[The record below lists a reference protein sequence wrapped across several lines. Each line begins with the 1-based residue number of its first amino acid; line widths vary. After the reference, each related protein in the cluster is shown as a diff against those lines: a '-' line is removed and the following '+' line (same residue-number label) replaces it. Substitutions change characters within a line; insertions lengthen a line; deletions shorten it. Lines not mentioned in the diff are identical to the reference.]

1 MDPLS
6 IIASIAG
13 IASAGAQLSNTLF
26 RLYKTVRNAPKEI
39 QSIAIEMSGLTVT
52 LEHLCDIIRT
62 GQSYAKPQFCDAV
75 RHVVKNI
82 HVTQQEVSEM
92 ATDESVLRRV
102 KWRKA
107 ARLLSDID
115 KHKVTL
121 TLQITILSAAVL
133 VKSTSGR
140 LPIQEKVENR
150 FKAQAESLILA
161 GQASLQNDESEP
173 IPDPP
178 QERAPSPPVRT
189 SKRLPSP
196 VRKSEIPGHVRT
208 EELYGQNKNSE
219 DNAFL
224 SASEKEEVHSALALS
239 VKDPIR
245 PERRYTVPAIDD
257 KDEERISSEDEVRVY
272 RRRRRS
278 GFDPLSGGSIA
289 QFGPDFHRRGDAA
302 TFLYN
307 LVFLNEIPVKGAPDQ
322 SSYMRDTGSDEK
334 IEVRYQHR
342 HSDDSDD
349 SEHNGGRRERVRFR
363 DPKPQEPGRIV
374 NQLLL
379 AWTSLSESEVEKG
392 KADNQPDKSRA
403 FGESDSSDSEESLY
417 GPEDPEKTWRKETR
431 TARNRFLREDIKYN
445 NLPEF
450 DPRGRR
456 ILRPARSRT
465 PTLGYTN
472 ALPRNNGPSPASEEP
487 TMPYQNGGYG
497 QPYGQARNPYAPSYK
512 SPDQSN
518 WMPGASN
525 PSHRYPFPSSSG
537 ETYSPPPTQSYNPV
551 TETKSART
559 KFQKPN
565 FVVLPQ
571 ADSTDSEVGPMTL
584 KLDLTSVNL
593 GIMRQGDEPIWD
605 CDAFMSEKGY
615 PGRAI
620 MGALVGDKSAR
631 NPHGLDLAHTLIRG
645 QSLKLVYI
653 RGNDLGETWFINE
666 QPIFLQFLHF
676 GYLPQF
682 YPAKETD
689 ERAMKEEY
697 VAIGEEWAS
706 FEALQ
711 QLGLIVKRRE
721 EGRVLLE
728 PSTTWASNQLHK
740 DLDFIADL
748 SKSMIKELATTTLQ
762 LRSMRQR
769 RTFTSTFYKPIS
781 VFRQKH
787 GVEVLPLVATM
798 ESKTQDSAVPDRR
811 ATVEDE
817 SEVDIIDLPINE
829 EPKKTP
835 ESTAEAQSETGPVA
849 LQPQIS
855 ITPPSTPQ
863 QTSPDYLD
871 TSEVASHVSSGSR
884 LSRFV
889 RRYKLGGK
897 KDLSLPLHRQSS
909 KISGHGNEITEWQ
922 DDDKRP
928 LTPTDSGVGSSI
940 VSGR

>member
-39 QSIAIEMSGLTVT
+39 QSVAIEMSGLTVT

-82 HVTQQEVSEM
+82 QVTQQEVSEM

-196 VRKSEIPGHVRT
+196 VRESEIPGHVRT
-208 EELYGQNKNSE
+208 EEFYGQNKNSE

-257 KDEERISSEDEVRVY
+257 KDEGRISSEDEVRVY

-322 SSYMRDTGSDEK
+322 SSYVRDTGSDEK

-374 NQLLL
+374 NRLLL
-379 AWTSLSESEVEKG
+379 TWTSLSKSEVEKG

-472 ALPRNNGPSPASEEP
+472 APPRNNGPSPASEEP

-518 WMPGASN
+518 WMPGAVANES
-525 PSHRYPFPSSSG
+525 
-537 ETYSPPPTQSYNPV
+537 
-551 TETKSART
+551 
-559 KFQKPN
+559 
-565 FVVLPQ
+565 
-571 ADSTDSEVGPMTL
+571 
-584 KLDLTSVNL
+584 
-593 GIMRQGDEPIWD
+593 
-605 CDAFMSEKGY
+605 
-615 PGRAI
+615 
-620 MGALVGDKSAR
+620 
-631 NPHGLDLAHTLIRG
+631 
-645 QSLKLVYI
+645 
-653 RGNDLGETWFINE
+653 DLGETWFINE
-666 QPIFLQFLHF
+666 QPIFLQFLHS

-682 YPAKETD
+682 YPEKETD

-740 DLDFIADL
+740 DLDFIANL

-897 KDLSLPLHRQSS
+897 KDLSVPLHRQSS

>member
-26 RLYKTVRNAPKEI
+26 KLYKTVKNAPKEI
-39 QSIAIEMSGLTVT
+39 QSVAIEMSGLTST
-52 LEHLCDIIRT
+52 LEHLRDIIRS
-62 GQSYAKPQFCDAV
+62 GQSYAKPQFCEAV

-82 HVTQQEVSEM
+82 QVTQEEIEKMV
-92 ATDESVLRRV
+92 ADESMLRRV
-102 KWRKA
+102 KWLKA
-107 ARLLSDID
+107 SRLLSDID

-121 TLQITILSAAVL
+121 TLQIAILSAAIL
-133 VKSTSGR
+133 VKSTNGR
-140 LPIQEKVENR
+140 LSIQEKVENR
-150 FKAQAESLILA
+150 FKAQAESLVLA
-161 GQASLQNDESEP
+161 GQASFQNDESEP

-178 QERAPSPPVRT
+178 PERAPSPPVRT

-196 VRKSEIPGHVRT
+196 VRESEIPGHMRA
-208 EELYGQNKNSE
+208 EELYGRNKNSE

-224 SASEKEEVHSALALS
+224 SPSDKEEVRSALALS

-257 KDEERISSEDEVRVY
+257 QDENGISSEDEERVS
-272 RRRRRS
+272 RRRRKS

-307 LVFLNEIPVKGAPDQ
+307 LVFLNEIPEKAAPDQ
-322 SSYMRDTGSDEK
+322 SSHLRDTGGDEK
-334 IEVRYQHR
+334 IEVRYRHR
-342 HSDDSDD
+342 HSDRIYDNDYSDD
-349 SEHNGGRRERVRFR
+349 ENIGGPRERVRFK
-363 DPKPQEPGRIV
+363 DPKPQEPRKIV
-374 NQLLL
+374 NRLLL

-392 KADNQPDKSRA
+392 KPDNQPNRRA

-417 GPEDPEKTWRKETR
+417 GSEDPVITRRRETR
-431 TARNRFLREDIKYN
+431 ASPNRFLREEIKYN
-445 NLPEF
+445 GEPEF

-456 ILRPARSRT
+456 ILRPRRSRT
-465 PTLGYTN
+465 PTMRYMN
-472 ALPRNNGPSPASEEP
+472 APPRNNGPSAASEES
-487 TMPYQNGGYG
+487 TMPYQNGGYS
-497 QPYGQARNPYAPSYK
+497 QPYGEARNPYSPSYESANQ
-512 SPDQSN
+512 SPGVPYS
-518 WMPGASN
+518 A
-525 PSHRYPFPSSSG
+525 YTFPVPPSSG
-537 ETYSPPPTQSYNPV
+537 ETYYSAPTQPYNPA
-551 TETKSART
+551 TEAKSVRS
-559 KFQKPN
+559 KFQKPA

-571 ADSTDSEVGPMTL
+571 ADSADSETGPMTP
-584 KLDLTSVNL
+584 KLDLSSVSL
-593 GIMRQGDEPIWD
+593 GIMRQSDEPIWD

-615 PGRAI
+615 PEKAI
-620 MGALVGDKSAR
+620 MGALIGDKSAR
-631 NPHGLDLAHTLIRG
+631 NPHGLDLAHTLMKGRG
-645 QSLKLVYI
+645 MKLVYI

-666 QPIFLQFLHF
+666 QPVFLQFLHS

-689 ERAMKEEY
+689 ERAMKQEY

-711 QLGLIVKRRE
+711 QLGLGVKRRE
-721 EGRVLLE
+721 EGRVLLD
-728 PSTTWASNQLHK
+728 PSTTW
-740 DLDFIADL
+740 
-748 SKSMIKELATTTLQ
+748 SMIKELATATLQ

-769 RTFTSTFYKPIS
+769 RTFTSTFYNS
-781 VFRQKH
+781 ASTFRQKH
-787 GVEVLPLVATM
+787 GLEAPSPSGTI
-798 ESKTQDSAVPDRR
+798 DSETTRTPPVPDRR
-811 ATVEDE
+811 ARVEDE
-817 SEVDIIDLPINE
+817 SEVDIIDLPIGE

-835 ESTAEAQSETGPVA
+835 EANIKAQNDTAPVT

-855 ITPPSTPQ
+855 VTPPSTPQ

-889 RRYKLGGK
+889 KRYKTGGK
-897 KDLSLPLHRQSS
+897 KNLSLPLHRQSS
-909 KISGHGNEITEWQ
+909 KTSGHGSESTEWQ

>member
-26 RLYKTVRNAPKEI
+26 KLSKTVKNAPKEI
-39 QSIAIEMSGLTVT
+39 QLVAIEMSGLTST
-52 LEHLCDIIRT
+52 LEHLHDIIRT
-62 GQSYAKPQFCDAV
+62 GQSYAKPQFCDSV

-82 HVTQQEVSEM
+82 QVTQEEIDKMV
-92 ATDESVLRRV
+92 ADESMLRRA
-102 KWRKA
+102 KWLKA
-107 ARLLSDID
+107 SRLLSDID

-121 TLQITILSAAVL
+121 TLQIAILSAAVL

-140 LPIQEKVENR
+140 LSTQKKVENR
-150 FKAQAESLILA
+150 FKAQAESLVLA
-161 GQASLQNDESEP
+161 GQASFQNDESKP

-196 VRKSEIPGHVRT
+196 VRESEIPGHVKT
-208 EELYGQNKNSE
+208 EELYGQSKNE

-224 SASEKEEVHSALALS
+224 SATEKEEVHSALALS
-239 VKDPIR
+239 VKDPVL

-257 KDEERISSEDEVRVY
+257 KDEEGISSEDEDRVS
-272 RRRRRS
+272 RRRGRS
-278 GFDPLSGGSIA
+278 GFDPLSSPSIA

-307 LVFLNEIPVKGAPDQ
+307 LVFLNEMPLT
-322 SSYMRDTGSDEK
+322 SE
-334 IEVRYQHR
+334 R
-342 HSDDSDD
+342 HWK
-349 SEHNGGRRERVRFR
+349 RRKDRRV
-363 DPKPQEPGRIV
+363 V
-374 NQLLL
+374 NRLLL

-392 KADNQPDKSRA
+392 KPDNQADRSKA

-417 GPEDPEKTWRKETR
+417 GSEDPDTTWRREAR
-431 TARNRFLREDIKYN
+431 SARNRFLKEEIKYN
-445 NLPEF
+445 NKPEF

-456 ILRPARSRT
+456 ILRPTQTSGR
-465 PTLGYTN
+465 PFGYTN
-472 ALPRNNGPSPASEEP
+472 APPRNNGSSPVSAEP
-487 TMPYQNGGYG
+487 TMPYPNGGYG
-497 QPYGQARNPYAPSYK
+497 QPYAQARNPYAPSYG
-512 SPDQSN
+512 SSDQTS

-525 PSHRYPFPSSSG
+525 SSHRYPFPPPQPG
-537 ETYSPPPTQSYNPV
+537 ETYSPPSTQSQNPA
-551 TETKSART
+551 TETKPVRS
-559 KFQKPN
+559 KFQRPG

-571 ADSTDSEVGPMTL
+571 TDSADSADYEAGPMTP

-615 PGRAI
+615 PGKAI
-620 MGALVGDKSAR
+620 MGALIGDKSAR
-631 NPHGLDLAHTLIRG
+631 NPHGLDLAHTLMKGR
-645 QSLKLVYI
+645 SLKLVYI

-666 QPIFLQFLHF
+666 QPVFLQFLHS
-676 GYLPQF
+676 GYLPQL

-697 VAIGEEWAS
+697 VAIEEEWAS

-711 QLGLIVKRRE
+711 QLGLVVKGRD
-721 EGRVLLE
+721 EGRVFLD
-728 PSTTWASNQLHK
+728 PSSTW
-740 DLDFIADL
+740 
-748 SKSMIKELATTTLQ
+748 SMIKELATTTLQ

-769 RTFTSTFYKPIS
+769 RTFTSTFYKPLS
-781 VFRQKH
+781 LFQQKH
-787 GVEVLPLVATM
+787 RVEVPPLVATTN
-798 ESKTQDSAVPDRR
+798 SQTQAPAVPDRR

-817 SEVDIIDLPINE
+817 SEVDIIELPINK

-835 ESTAEAQSETGPVA
+835 EANTDAQSSAAPST

-855 ITPPSTPQ
+855 ITPPSIPQ

-889 RRYKLGGK
+889 KRYKTGGK
-897 KDLSLPLHRQSS
+897 KNLSLPLHRQSS
-909 KISGHGNEITEWQ
+909 KTSGNGSESTEWQ

>member
-26 RLYKTVRNAPKEI
+26 KLFKTIKNAPKEI
-39 QSIAIEMSGLTVT
+39 QLVAIEMSGLTST
-52 LEHLCDIIRT
+52 LEHLHDIIRT
-62 GQSYAKPQFCDAV
+62 GQPYAKPQFCDSV

-82 HVTQQEVSEM
+82 QVTQEEIDKMV
-92 ATDESVLRRV
+92 ADESMLRRV
-102 KWRKA
+102 KWLKA
-107 ARLLSDID
+107 SRLLSDID

-121 TLQITILSAAVL
+121 TLQIAILSAAVL

-140 LPIQEKVENR
+140 LSTQKKVENR
-150 FKAQAESLILA
+150 FKAQAESLVLA
-161 GQASLQNDESEP
+161 GQASFQNDESKP

-196 VRKSEIPGHVRT
+196 VRESEIPGHVRT
-208 EELYGQNKNSE
+208 EELYGQSKNE

-224 SASEKEEVHSALALS
+224 SATEKEEVHSALALS
-239 VKDPIR
+239 VKDPVL

-257 KDEERISSEDEVRVY
+257 KDEEGISSEDEDRVS
-272 RRRRRS
+272 RRRGRS
-278 GFDPLSGGSIA
+278 GFDPLSSRSIA

-307 LVFLNEIPVKGAPDQ
+307 LVFLNEMPVKGKRDQ
-322 SSYMRDTGSDEK
+322 SSHLRDIGSEEK
-334 IEVRYQHR
+334 TEVRYRHQ
-342 HSDDSDD
+342 HSDDLYDDENYD
-349 SEHNGGRRERVRFR
+349 SENNEGPRERVRF
-363 DPKPQEPGRIV
+363 KNSNPQEPGRIV
-374 NQLLL
+374 NRLLL

-392 KADNQPDKSRA
+392 KPDNQADRSKA
-403 FGESDSSDSEESLY
+403 FGESDSSDSEDSLY
-417 GPEDPEKTWRKETR
+417 GSEDPDTTWRREAR
-431 TARNRFLREDIKYN
+431 SARNRFLKEEIKYN
-445 NLPEF
+445 NKPEF

-456 ILRPARSRT
+456 ILRPTQTSGR
-465 PTLGYTN
+465 PFGYTN
-472 ALPRNNGPSPASEEP
+472 APPRNNGSSPVSAEP
-487 TMPYQNGGYG
+487 TMPYPNGGYG
-497 QPYGQARNPYAPSYK
+497 QPYAQARNPYAPSHG
-512 SPDQSN
+512 SSDQTS

-525 PSHRYPFPSSSG
+525 SSHRYPFPPPPPG
-537 ETYSPPPTQSYNPV
+537 ETYSPPSTQSQNPA
-551 TETKSART
+551 TETKPVRS
-559 KFQKPN
+559 KFQRPG

-571 ADSTDSEVGPMTL
+571 TDSADSADYEAGPMTP

-615 PGRAI
+615 PGKAI
-620 MGALVGDKSAR
+620 MGALIGDKSAR
-631 NPHGLDLAHTLIRG
+631 NPHGLDLAHTLMKGR
-645 QSLKLVYI
+645 SLKLVYI

-666 QPIFLQFLHF
+666 QPVFLQFLHS
-676 GYLPQF
+676 GYLPQL

-711 QLGLIVKRRE
+711 QLGLVVKGRD
-721 EGRVLLE
+721 EGRVFLD
-728 PSTTWASNQLHK
+728 PSSTW
-740 DLDFIADL
+740 
-748 SKSMIKELATTTLQ
+748 SMIKELATTTLQ

-769 RTFTSTFYKPIS
+769 RTFTSTFYKPLS
-781 VFRQKH
+781 LFQQKH
-787 GVEVLPLVATM
+787 RVEVPPLVATTN
-798 ESKTQDSAVPDRR
+798 SQTQAPAVPDRR

-817 SEVDIIDLPINE
+817 SEVDIIELPINK

-835 ESTAEAQSETGPVA
+835 EANTDAQSSAAPST

-889 RRYKLGGK
+889 KRYKTGGK
-897 KDLSLPLHRQSS
+897 KNLSLPLHRQSS
-909 KISGHGNEITEWQ
+909 KTSGNGSESTEWQ

>member
-39 QSIAIEMSGLTVT
+39 QSVAIEMSGLTVT
-52 LEHLCDIIRT
+52 LEHLGDIIRT

-82 HVTQQEVSEM
+82 QVTQQEVSEM

-150 FKAQAESLILA
+150 FKAQAESLIMA

-196 VRKSEIPGHVRT
+196 VRESEIPGHVRT
-208 EELYGQNKNSE
+208 EELYGQSKNSE

-239 VKDPIR
+239 VKGPIR

-322 SSYMRDTGSDEK
+322 SSYMRDTESDEK

-374 NQLLL
+374 NRLLL

-403 FGESDSSDSEESLY
+403 YGESDSSDSEELLY

-456 ILRPARSRT
+456 ILRPRRSRT
-465 PTLGYTN
+465 PTLEYTN
-472 ALPRNNGPSPASEEP
+472 APPGNNGPSSASEEP
-487 TMPYQNGGYG
+487 TMPYKNGGYG
-497 QPYGQARNPYAPSYK
+497 QPWGEVRFSHIPTNE
-512 SPDQSN
+512 SPEQST

-525 PSHRYPFPSSSG
+525 PTHRYSFPPSSG
-537 ETYSPPPTQSYNPV
+537 ETHSPPPTQSHNPA
-551 TETKSART
+551 TGTKSART
-559 KFQKPN
+559 KLQKPD

-571 ADSTDSEVGPMTL
+571 ADPADSEAGPMTP
-584 KLDLTSVNL
+584 KLDLTSVSL
-593 GIMRQGDEPIWD
+593 GIMRQGDEPSWD

-615 PGRAI
+615 QGKAI
-620 MGALVGDKSAR
+620 MGTLIGDKSAR
-631 NPHGLDLAHTLIRG
+631 NPHGLDLAHTLMKGR
-645 QSLKLVYI
+645 SMKLVYI

-666 QPIFLQFLHF
+666 QPVFLQFLHS

-682 YPAKETD
+682 YPARETD

-711 QLGLIVKRRE
+711 QLGLVVKGRE
-721 EGRVLLE
+721 EGRVLLD
-728 PSTTWASNQLHK
+728 PSTTW
-740 DLDFIADL
+740 
-748 SKSMIKELATTTLQ
+748 SMIKELATTTLQ
-762 LRSMRQR
+762 LRGMRQR
-769 RTFTSTFYKPIS
+769 RTFTSTFYNS
-781 VFRQKH
+781 TSTFRQKH
-787 GVEVLPLVATM
+787 GLEAPSPAGTTA
-798 ESKTQDSAVPDRR
+798 SDTRAPPIPDRR
-811 ATVEDE
+811 ARVEDE
-817 SEVDIIDLPINE
+817 SEVDIIDLPIKE
-829 EPKKTP
+829 ELKKTP
-835 ESTAEAQSETGPVA
+835 EANTEAQSKAVPST

-863 QTSPDYLD
+863 QTSHADFD

-889 RRYKLGGK
+889 KRYKAGGK
-897 KDLSLPLHRQSS
+897 KNLSLPLHQQSS
-909 KISGHGNEITEWQ
+909 KTSRHGSENTEWQ

-940 VSGR
+940 LSGR

>member
-1 MDPLS
+1 
-6 IIASIAG
+6 
-13 IASAGAQLSNTLF
+13 
-26 RLYKTVRNAPKEI
+26 
-39 QSIAIEMSGLTVT
+39 MSGLTVT

-82 HVTQQEVSEM
+82 QVTQQEVSEM

-133 VKSTSGR
+133 VKSTSG
-140 LPIQEKVENR
+140 

-245 PERRYTVPAIDD
+245 PERRYTVPAVDD
-257 KDEERISSEDEVRVY
+257 KDEERISSEDEVRAY

-307 LVFLNEIPVKGAPDQ
+307 LVFLNEIPVKGAPDI

-349 SEHNGGRRERVRFR
+349 SEHNGGRRERVRLR

-374 NQLLL
+374 NRLLL

-403 FGESDSSDSEESLY
+403 SEESDSSDSEESLY
-417 GPEDPEKTWRKETR
+417 GPEDPEKSWRKETR

-465 PTLGYTN
+465 PTVGYTN
-472 ALPRNNGPSPASEEP
+472 APPRNNGPSTASEEP
-487 TMPYQNGGYG
+487 TMPYKNDGYG
-497 QPYGQARNPYAPSYK
+497 QTWGEVQFSHVPTNE

-525 PSHRYPFPSSSG
+525 PTHRYSF
-537 ETYSPPPTQSYNPV
+537 PPPTQSHNPA
-551 TETKSART
+551 TGTKSART
-559 KFQKPN
+559 KLQKPD

-571 ADSTDSEVGPMTL
+571 ADPADCEAGPMTP
-584 KLDLTSVNL
+584 KLDLTSVSL

-605 CDAFMSEKGY
+605 CDAFMSEKGFR
-615 PGRAI
+615 GKAI
-620 MGALVGDKSAR
+620 MGTLIGDKSAR
-631 NPHGLDLAHTLIRG
+631 NPHGLDLAHTLMKGR
-645 QSLKLVYI
+645 SMKLVYI

-666 QPIFLQFLHF
+666 QPIFLQFLHS

-728 PSTTWASNQLHK
+728 PSTTW
-740 DLDFIADL
+740 
-748 SKSMIKELATTTLQ
+748 SMIKELATTTLQ

-835 ESTAEAQSETGPVA
+835 ESTAEAQSETGLVA

-863 QTSPDYLD
+863 QTSADYLD

>member
-26 RLYKTVRNAPKEI
+26 KLYKTVKNAPKEI
-39 QSIAIEMSGLTVT
+39 QLVAIEMSGLTST
-52 LEHLCDIIRT
+52 LEHLHDIIRT

-82 HVTQQEVSEM
+82 QVTQEEIDKMV
-92 ATDESVLRRV
+92 ADESMLRRV
-102 KWRKA
+102 KWLKA
-107 ARLLSDID
+107 SRLLSDID

-121 TLQITILSAAVL
+121 TLQIAILSAAVL

-140 LPIQEKVENR
+140 LSTQKKVENR
-150 FKAQAESLILA
+150 FKAQAESLVLA
-161 GQASLQNDESEP
+161 GQASFQNDESEP

-196 VRKSEIPGHVRT
+196 VRESEIPGHVRT
-208 EELYGQNKNSE
+208 EELYGQSKNE

-224 SASEKEEVHSALALS
+224 SATEKEEVHSALALS
-239 VKDPIR
+239 VKDPVL

-257 KDEERISSEDEVRVY
+257 KDEEGISSEDEDRVS
-272 RRRRRS
+272 RRRGRWGLIHCPVAALRNLGLIS
-278 GFDPLSGGSIA
+278 T
-289 QFGPDFHRRGDAA
+289 DAA
-302 TFLYN
+302 MQLHFYTTLD
-307 LVFLNEIPVKGAPDQ
+307 I
-322 SSYMRDTGSDEK
+322 GSEEK
-334 IEVRYQHR
+334 TEVRYRHL
-342 HSDDSDD
+342 HSDDLYDDEYYD
-349 SEHNGGRRERVRFR
+349 SENNEGPREKVRFKN
-363 DPKPQEPGRIV
+363 PNPQEPGRIV
-374 NQLLL
+374 NRLLL

-392 KADNQPDKSRA
+392 KPDNEADRSKA

-417 GPEDPEKTWRKETR
+417 VSEDPDTTWRREAR
-431 TARNRFLREDIKYN
+431 SARNRLLREEIKYN
-445 NLPEF
+445 NKPEF

-456 ILRPARSRT
+456 ILRPTQTSGR
-465 PTLGYTN
+465 PFGYTN
-472 ALPRNNGPSPASEEP
+472 APPRNNGSSPVSAEP
-487 TMPYQNGGYG
+487 TMPYSNGGYG
-497 QPYGQARNPYAPSYK
+497 QPYAQARNPYAPSYG
-512 SPDQSN
+512 SSDQTS

-525 PSHRYPFPSSSG
+525 SYHRYPFPPPPPPG
-537 ETYSPPPTQSYNPV
+537 ETYSPPSTQSQNPA
-551 TETKSART
+551 TETKPVRS
-559 KFQKPN
+559 KFQKPG

-571 ADSTDSEVGPMTL
+571 TDSADYEAGPMTP

-615 PGRAI
+615 PGKAI
-620 MGALVGDKSAR
+620 MGALIGDKSAR
-631 NPHGLDLAHTLIRG
+631 NPHGLDLAHTLMKGR
-645 QSLKLVYI
+645 SLKLVYI

-666 QPIFLQFLHF
+666 QPVFLQFLHS
-676 GYLPQF
+676 GYLPQL

-711 QLGLIVKRRE
+711 QLGLVVKGRD
-721 EGRVLLE
+721 EGRVLLD
-728 PSTTWASNQLHK
+728 PSSTW
-740 DLDFIADL
+740 
-748 SKSMIKELATTTLQ
+748 SMIKELATTTLQ

-769 RTFTSTFYKPIS
+769 RIFTSTFYKPLS
-781 VFRQKH
+781 LFQQKH
-787 GVEVLPLVATM
+787 RVEVPPLVATTN
-798 ESKTQDSAVPDRR
+798 SQTQAPAVPDRR

-817 SEVDIIDLPINE
+817 SEVDIIELPINK

-835 ESTAEAQSETGPVA
+835 EANTDAQSSAAPST

-889 RRYKLGGK
+889 KRYKTGGK
-897 KDLSLPLHRQSS
+897 KNLSLPLHRQSS
-909 KISGHGNEITEWQ
+909 KTSGNGSESTEWQ
-922 DDDKRP
+922 NDDKRP

-940 VSGR
+940 VSG

>member
-39 QSIAIEMSGLTVT
+39 QSVAIEISGLTVT

-82 HVTQQEVSEM
+82 QVTQQEVSEM

-196 VRKSEIPGHVRT
+196 VRESEIPGHVRT
-208 EELYGQNKNSE
+208 EEFYGQNKNSE

-257 KDEERISSEDEVRVY
+257 KDEGRISSEDEVRVY

-374 NQLLL
+374 NRLLL
-379 AWTSLSESEVEKG
+379 AWTSLSKSEVEKG

-472 ALPRNNGPSPASEEP
+472 APPRNNGPSPASEEP
-487 TMPYQNGGYG
+487 TMPYKNDGYG
-497 QPYGQARNPYAPSYK
+497 QTWGEVQFSHVPTNE

-525 PSHRYPFPSSSG
+525 PTHRYSF
-537 ETYSPPPTQSYNPV
+537 PPPTQSHNPA
-551 TETKSART
+551 TGTKSART
-559 KFQKPN
+559 KLQKPD

-571 ADSTDSEVGPMTL
+571 ADPADCEAGPMTP
-584 KLDLTSVNL
+584 KLDLTSVSL

-605 CDAFMSEKGY
+605 CDAFMSEKGFR
-615 PGRAI
+615 GKAI
-620 MGALVGDKSAR
+620 MGTLIGDKSAR
-631 NPHGLDLAHTLIRG
+631 NPHGLDLAHTLMKGR
-645 QSLKLVYI
+645 SMKLVYI

-666 QPIFLQFLHF
+666 QPIFLQFLHS

-728 PSTTWASNQLHK
+728 PSTTW
-740 DLDFIADL
+740 
-748 SKSMIKELATTTLQ
+748 SMIKELATTTLQ

-909 KISGHGNEITEWQ
+909 KISGHANEITEWQ

>member
-26 RLYKTVRNAPKEI
+26 KLYKTVKNAPKEI
-39 QSIAIEMSGLTVT
+39 QSVAIEMSGLTST
-52 LEHLCDIIRT
+52 LEHLRDIIRS

-82 HVTQQEVSEM
+82 QMTQQEIDKMV
-92 ATDESVLRRV
+92 ADESMLRRV
-102 KWRKA
+102 KWLKA
-107 ARLLSDID
+107 ARLLSDIE

-121 TLQITILSAAVL
+121 TLQIAILSAAVL

-140 LPIQEKVENR
+140 LSIQEKVENR
-150 FKAQAESLILA
+150 FKAQAESLVLA
-161 GQASLQNDESEP
+161 GQASFQNDESEP

-196 VRKSEIPGHVRT
+196 VRESEIPGHVRT
-208 EELYGQNKNSE
+208 EELYGQSKNA

-224 SASEKEEVHSALALS
+224 STSEKEGIHSALALS
-239 VKDPIR
+239 AKDPTG
-245 PERRYTVPAIDD
+245 PERRYTVPATDD
-257 KDEERISSEDEVRVY
+257 KDEEGISSEAEDRVSQ
-272 RRRRRS
+272 RRRRS

-307 LVFLNEIPVKGAPDQ
+307 LVFLNEIPVKGAPNQ
-322 SSYMRDTGSDEK
+322 SSHLRHPGSDEK
-334 IEVRYQHR
+334 EELRHRNR
-342 HSDDSDD
+342 HSNDLYDDEYRDPENNESP
-349 SEHNGGRRERVRFR
+349 GERVRCK

-374 NQLLL
+374 NRLLL

-392 KADNQPDKSRA
+392 KPDSQAEKSKA

-417 GPEDPEKTWRKETR
+417 GPEDPETNWRREAR
-431 TARNRFLREDIKYN
+431 AARNRFLREEVKYN
-445 NLPEF
+445 NKPEF
-450 DPRGRR
+450 DPRGRK
-456 ILRPARSRT
+456 ILRPRRSRS
-465 PTLGYTN
+465 PASGYAN
-472 ALPRNNGPSPASEEP
+472 AARNNAPPPASEEP
-487 TMPYQNGGYG
+487 TMPYQGVNRSRYG
-497 QPYGQARNPYAPSYK
+497 DVQFSDFPADQPEWKPGVSSSAYVYPVPPS
-512 SPDQSN
+512 
-518 WMPGASN
+518 PGLRDYSV
-525 PSHRYPFPSSSG
+525 PTHRYH
-537 ETYSPPPTQSYNPV
+537 TAAKA
-551 TETKSART
+551 KSVRS
-559 KFQKPN
+559 KFQKPA

-571 ADSTDSEVGPMTL
+571 ANSADSETGPMTP
-584 KLDLTSVNL
+584 KLDLSSVNL
-593 GIMRQGDEPIWD
+593 GIMRQRDEPIWD
-605 CDAFMSEKGY
+605 CDAFMSEIGN
-615 PGRAI
+615 PGKAI
-620 MGALVGDKSAR
+620 MGALIGDKSAR
-631 NPHGLDLAHTLIRG
+631 NPHGLDLAHTLMKGR
-645 QSLKLVYI
+645 SLKLVYI

-666 QPIFLQFLHF
+666 QPVFLQFLHSR
-676 GYLPQF
+676 YLPQF

-689 ERAMKEEY
+689 ERATKEEY

-711 QLGLIVKRRE
+711 QLGLVVKGRD
-721 EGRVLLE
+721 EGRVLLD
-728 PSTTWASNQLHK
+728 PSSTW
-740 DLDFIADL
+740 
-748 SKSMIKELATTTLQ
+748 KSMIKELATTTLQ

-769 RTFTSTFYKPIS
+769 RIFTSTFYKPLS
-781 VFRQKH
+781 LFQQKH
-787 GVEVLPLVATM
+787 RVEVPPFVATTN
-798 ESKTQDSAVPDRR
+798 SQTQAPAVPDRR

-817 SEVDIIDLPINE
+817 SEVDIIELPINK

-835 ESTAEAQSETGPVA
+835 EANADAQSSAAPST

-889 RRYKLGGK
+889 KRYKTGGK
-897 KDLSLPLHRQSS
+897 KNLSLPLHRQSS
-909 KISGHGNEITEWQ
+909 KTSGNGSESTEWQ

-940 VSGR
+940 VSG

>member
-26 RLYKTVRNAPKEI
+26 KLYKTVKNAPREI
-39 QSIAIEMSGLTVT
+39 QLVAIEMSGLTST
-52 LEHLCDIIRT
+52 LEHLHDIIRT

-82 HVTQQEVSEM
+82 QVTQEEIDKMV
-92 ATDESVLRRV
+92 ADESMLRRV
-102 KWRKA
+102 KWLKA
-107 ARLLSDID
+107 SRLLSDID

-121 TLQITILSAAVL
+121 TLQIAILSAAVL

-140 LPIQEKVENR
+140 LSIQKKVENR
-150 FKAQAESLILA
+150 FKAQAESLVLA
-161 GQASLQNDESEP
+161 GQASFQNDESEP

-196 VRKSEIPGHVRT
+196 VRESEIPGHVRT
-208 EELYGQNKNSE
+208 EELYGQSKNE

-239 VKDPIR
+239 VKDTVL

-257 KDEERISSEDEVRVY
+257 KDEEGISSEDEDRVS
-272 RRRRRS
+272 RRRGRS
-278 GFDPLSGGSIA
+278 GFDPLSGRSIA

-307 LVFLNEIPVKGAPDQ
+307 LVFLNEMPVKGKPDQ
-322 SSYMRDTGSDEK
+322 SSHLRDIGSEEK
-334 IEVRYQHR
+334 TEVRYRHP
-342 HSDDSDD
+342 HSDDLYDD
-349 SEHNGGRRERVRFR
+349 EYYDSGNKEGPRERVRFKN
-363 DPKPQEPGRIV
+363 PNPQEPGRIV
-374 NQLLL
+374 NRLLL
-379 AWTSLSESEVEKG
+379 AWTSLSENELEKG
-392 KADNQPDKSRA
+392 KPDNQADRSKA
-403 FGESDSSDSEESLY
+403 FEESDSSDSEESLY
-417 GPEDPEKTWRKETR
+417 GSENPDTTWRREAR
-431 TARNRFLREDIKYN
+431 SARNRFLREEINYN
-445 NLPEF
+445 NKPEF

-456 ILRPARSRT
+456 ILRPTQTSGR
-465 PTLGYTN
+465 PFEYTN
-472 ALPRNNGPSPASEEP
+472 APPRNNGFSPVSAEP
-487 TMPYQNGGYG
+487 TMPYPNGGYG
-497 QPYGQARNPYAPSYK
+497 QPYAQARNPYAPSYG
-512 SPDQSN
+512 SSDQTS

-525 PSHRYPFPSSSG
+525 SSHRYPFPPPPPG
-537 ETYSPPPTQSYNPV
+537 ETYSPPSTQSQNPA
-551 TETKSART
+551 TETKPVRS
-559 KFQKPN
+559 KFQKPG

-571 ADSTDSEVGPMTL
+571 TDFADYEAGPMTP

-615 PGRAI
+615 PGKAI
-620 MGALVGDKSAR
+620 MGALIGDKSAR
-631 NPHGLDLAHTLIRG
+631 NPHGLDLAHTLMKGR
-645 QSLKLVYI
+645 SLKLVYI

-666 QPIFLQFLHF
+666 QPVFLQFLHS

-711 QLGLIVKRRE
+711 QLGLVVKGRE
-721 EGRVLLE
+721 EGRVLLD
-728 PSTTWASNQLHK
+728 PSSTW
-740 DLDFIADL
+740 
-748 SKSMIKELATTTLQ
+748 SMIKELATTTLQ

-769 RTFTSTFYKPIS
+769 RTFTSTFYKPLS
-781 VFRQKH
+781 LFQQKH
-787 GVEVLPLVATM
+787 RVEVPSLVATTI
-798 ESKTQDSAVPDRR
+798 SQTRVPAVPDRR

-817 SEVDIIDLPINE
+817 SEVDIIELPINKK
-829 EPKKTP
+829 PKNTP
-835 ESTAEAQSETGPVA
+835 EENTDAQSSAAPST

-889 RRYKLGGK
+889 KRYKTGGK
-897 KDLSLPLHRQSS
+897 KNLSLPLHRQSP
-909 KISGHGNEITEWQ
+909 KTSGNGSESIEWQ

>member
-39 QSIAIEMSGLTVT
+39 QSVAIEMSGLTVT

-82 HVTQQEVSEM
+82 QVTQQEVSEM

-102 KWRKA
+102 KWRMA

-196 VRKSEIPGHVRT
+196 VRESEIPGHVRT

-239 VKDPIR
+239 IKDPIR

-257 KDEERISSEDEVRVY
+257 KDEEGISSEDEERAS
-272 RRRRRS
+272 RPRRRS

-307 LVFLNEIPVKGAPDQ
+307 LVFLNEVPVKGAPDR
-322 SSYMRDTGSDEK
+322 SSYMRDTGSDTK

-349 SEHNGGRRERVRFR
+349 SEHNRGRRERVRSR
-363 DPKPQEPGRIV
+363 DPKPQDPGRIV
-374 NQLLL
+374 NRLLL
-379 AWTSLSESEVEKG
+379 AWTLLSESEVEKG
-392 KADNQPDKSRA
+392 KTDNQPDKSRA

-417 GPEDPEKTWRKETR
+417 GPEDPEKTWRRETR
-431 TARNRFLREDIKYN
+431 AARTRFLREDIKYSDK
-445 NLPEF
+445 PEF

-456 ILRPARSRT
+456 ILRPTRSRT
-465 PTLGYTN
+465 PTLGHTN
-472 ALPRNNGPSPASEEP
+472 APPRNNGPSPASEEP
-487 TMPYQNGGYG
+487 TMPYPNGGYG
-497 QPYGQARNPYAPSYK
+497 QSYGQARNPYAPSYG

-525 PSHRYPFPSSSG
+525 PSHRYSFSPSSG
-537 ETYSPPPTQSYNPV
+537 ETYFPPPNQSHSP
-551 TETKSART
+551 TTKSKSVRT
-559 KFQKPN
+559 KLQKPD
-565 FVVLPQ
+565 FVVLPR
-571 ADSTDSEVGPMTL
+571 ADSADSETGPMTP
-584 KLDLTSVNL
+584 KLELTSVGL
-593 GIMRQGDEPIWD
+593 GIMRQDDEPIWD
-605 CDAFMSEKGY
+605 CDAFMSKTGY

-645 QSLKLVYI
+645 QSMKLVYI

-666 QPIFLQFLHF
+666 QPIFLQFLHS

-697 VAIGEEWAS
+697 VAMGEEWAS

-711 QLGLIVKRRE
+711 QLGLVVKRRE
-721 EGRVLLE
+721 DGRVLLD
-728 PSTTWASNQLHK
+728 PSTTW
-740 DLDFIADL
+740 
-748 SKSMIKELATTTLQ
+748 SMIKELATTTLQ

-769 RTFTSTFYKPIS
+769 RTFTSTFYNPIS

-787 GVEVLPLVATM
+787 GVEVPPLVATIKS
-798 ESKTQDSAVPDRR
+798 ETQVPSVPDRR
-811 ATVEDE
+811 PTVEDE
-817 SEVDIIDLPINE
+817 SEVDIINLPINE
-829 EPKKTP
+829 EPKKTL
-835 ESTAEAQSETGPVA
+835 ESNTEAQSKAAPST

-863 QTSPDYLD
+863 QISQADFD

-889 RRYKLGGK
+889 KRYKTGGK
-897 KDLSLPLHRQSS
+897 RNLYLPLHRQSS
-909 KISGHGNEITEWQ
+909 KTSGLGSENTEWQ